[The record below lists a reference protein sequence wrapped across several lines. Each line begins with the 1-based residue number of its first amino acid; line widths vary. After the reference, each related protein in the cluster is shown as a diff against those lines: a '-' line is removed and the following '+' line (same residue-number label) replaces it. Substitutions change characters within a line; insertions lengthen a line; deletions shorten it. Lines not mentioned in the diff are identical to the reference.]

1 MVKNES
7 FNNVYMTKQ
16 CALFRHTLPL
26 TKQQM
31 DKHICKKRKGKDYD
45 CMEDEMKKTLQWG
58 GYKKFENRTASVKTN
73 LKKTHTRG

>member
-1 MVKNES
+1 MLTFAKSLTTLNQTTQMVKNES

-45 CMEDEMKKTLQWG
+45 CMEDEMKKTLQ
-58 GYKKFENRTASVKTN
+58 
-73 LKKTHTRG
+73 